1 MPPHTLTQFVKTG
14 LLLLAIVA
22 AAVVAAAR
30 YRHLPPNLRALA
42 WLTWFELPLE
52 VVATGLG
59 WLHYNNLFIMPF
71 YTVGELWLLSL
82 VYGRTVQATTLS
94 RAMPWLVAAF
104 ATYVLVDNVLAPD
117 LTWFKPVQQVTQS
130 LLILS
135 MVGLY
140 FRELLHELRVPHLER
155 EPLFWVSVGL
165 ALYFLGY
172 ILIALFSNYM
182 LQHYSLQFN
191 KNIWSI
197 HFVLSL
203 VLHSSYAW
211 ALRLQPARA
220 TAGQP
225 AAWVSRTGDYF
236 KRLVERISARSAP
249 KNF

>member
-1 MPPHTLTQFVKTG
+1 MPPHTLAEIVKTS

-52 VVATGLG
+52 VVAIAIG
-59 WLHYNNLFIMPF
+59 WLHHNNLFIMPF
-71 YTVGELWLLSL
+71 YTVGEVWLLSM
-82 VYGRTVQATTLS
+82 VYGRTVQASTLS

-104 ATYVLVDNVLAPD
+104 ATYVLVDNIVAPD

-135 MVGLY
+135 LVGLY
-140 FRELLHELRVPHLER
+140 FRELLNELRVARLER
-155 EPLFWVSVGL
+155 DPMFWVSVGL

-191 KNIWSI
+191 RNIWSI

-203 VLHSSYAW
+203 LLHSCYAG
-211 ALRLQPARA
+211 ALWLQPASA
-220 TAGQP
+220 P
-225 AAWVSRTGDYF
+225 AAWP
-236 KRLVERISARSAP
+236 ARSRPAATLAAGRRQP
-249 KNF
+249 

>member
-1 MPPHTLTQFVKTG
+1 MPPHTLAEVVKTS

-52 VVATGLG
+52 VAAIAIG
-59 WLHYNNLFIMPF
+59 WLHHNNLFIMPF

-104 ATYVLVDNVLAPD
+104 ATYVLIDNVVAPD
-117 LTWFKPVQQVTQS
+117 LTWFKPVQQVGQS
-130 LLILS
+130 LLVLS
-135 MVGLY
+135 LVGLY
-140 FRELLHELRVPHLER
+140 FRELLNELRVARLER
-155 EPLFWVSVGL
+155 DPMFWVSVGL

-197 HFVLSL
+197 HFLLSL
-203 VLHSSYAW
+203 LLHSFYAW
-211 ALRLQPARA
+211 ALWLQP
-220 TAGQP
+220 
-225 AAWVSRTGDYF
+225 TGAPT
-236 KRLVERISARSAP
+236 VTWPARSWRLH
-249 KNF
+249 